1 MKIFLDTAGI
11 DEIRTA
17 ARWGVLDGVTTNP
30 SLFAKVGGSYDDV
43 LKQICEITPG
53 PVSAE
58 VVADDVE
65 GMLREGRH
73 FAKLA
78 PNIFVKVPMSEDGLE
93 AIARLAEEGIKTNCT
108 LIFSANQGLL
118 AAKAGASLLSPFVG
132 RLDDINQDGMEVV
145 RELVAMVETYD
156 LDTEVLAA
164 SIRSPR
170 HMTEAAL
177 AGAHIATVPLKVL
190 TQMIHHPLTDKGI
203 VQFRQDWEAAQA
215 SACRRRKPPRS
226 RHMSEA
232 TRRRGRSPRRTA
244 TDAAPARSTAIRLG
258 ETAADWRAAV
268 RLAGD
273 ALVASGATTPAY
285 TDEMVATVEQL
296 GPYIVIAPGIALAH
310 SRPSPAVLRAGISLV
325 TLPRT
330 GRRSGTAT
338 NDPVR
343 LVIGLA
349 AVDEEGHITALSTLA
364 EFLSDETRRERTA
377 SELPTPAKSS
387 RLVRRLRAEPGSRTP
402 PVGRPPS
409 RRAETS

>member
-30 SLFAKVGGSYDDV
+30 SLFAKVGGNYDDV
-43 LKQICEITPG
+43 LREICQITPG

-78 PNIFVKVPMSEDGLE
+78 PNIFVKIPMSEEGLE

-145 RELVAMVETYD
+145 RELVAIVDTYH
-156 LDTEVLAA
+156 LDAEVLAA

-177 AGAHIATVPLKVL
+177 AGAHVATVPLKVL
-190 TQMIHHPLTDKGI
+190 TQMVHHPLTDKG
-203 VQFRQDWEAAQA
+203 VLEFRKDWEAAQA
-215 SACRRRKPPRS
+215 SHAS
-226 RHMSEA
+226 LEA
-232 TRRRGRSPRRTA
+232 T
-244 TDAAPARSTAIRLG
+244 
-258 ETAADWRAAV
+258 
-268 RLAGD
+268 
-273 ALVASGATTPAY
+273 
-285 TDEMVATVEQL
+285 
-296 GPYIVIAPGIALAH
+296 
-310 SRPSPAVLRAGISLV
+310 
-325 TLPRT
+325 
-330 GRRSGTAT
+330 
-338 NDPVR
+338 
-343 LVIGLA
+343 
-349 AVDEEGHITALSTLA
+349 EGHHLIGANQ
-364 EFLSDETRRERTA
+364 
-377 SELPTPAKSS
+377 K
-387 RLVRRLRAEPGSRTP
+387 
-402 PVGRPPS
+402 
-409 RRAETS
+409 